1 MAYAEWGE
9 HKIPGAA
16 SPLLTRRV
24 ARKETY
30 RATALIG
37 VPPLF
42 YAPRYPLK
50 DEDIAHLWPTRY
62 AHINPYGRYTIDV
75 DGDLP
80 EAGDGLRPLRPA

>member
-1 MAYAEWGE
+1 MVPDPPIAPDRLTQEHLPLHVRTRQALSVQSLAYVFV
-9 HKIPGAA
+9 
-16 SPLLTRRV
+16 PLLLTV
-24 ARKETY
+24 
-30 RATALIG
+30 
-37 VPPLF
+37 
-42 YAPRYPLK
+42 RYPLK